1 MEFGETECLTIYN
14 EKNLYFLEMTEK
26 VVVRY
31 SSYNILNISD
41 LVSIIK
47 GYLLVVTRDQKL
59 WLFELKK
66 IERKSELSSL
76 ALN

>member
-1 MEFGETECLTIYN
+1 
-14 EKNLYFLEMTEK
+14 MTEK

-41 LVSIIK
+41 IVSIIK